1 VGERKGGGAD
11 ESETKIDGD
20 DGMEMQA
27 VDVRRTASSSS
38 VANPAYDPTSHM
50 STSIERIANLE
61 IELAQQRDHMAQE
74 RARAQ
79 EREDRIIA
87 RVEELERGQRGA
99 RS

>member
-1 VGERKGGGAD
+1 MSLPNVWQLSTKTGLPCNTGA
-11 ESETKIDGD
+11 T
-20 DGMEMQA
+20 MQC
-27 VDVRRTASSSS
+27 DS

-61 IELAQQRDHMAQE
+61 IELAQERDHMAQE

-87 RVEELERGQRGA
+87 RVVELERGQRGA